1 MKKLIAVA
9 IAVILTLSAVMCAF
23 GAPAYKGDLDG
34 DGKVLA
40 GEARRILRMSAKLDP
55 QPNRDSEAFRL
66 ADVDGDGKLLAKD
79 ARIALRISA
88 KLEPMMT
95 NQTADFS
102 TITEGKLIMATNAA
116 FPPYEYIEDNMIVG
130 IDAEIA
136 ALIAEKLG
144 LELEIQ
150 DVDFDS
156 IVPGVA
162 GGKYDMGIAG
172 MTVTEERKKIV
183 NFTDTYATNVQAI
196 IVSEGSPIK
205 SADDIAT
212 DGSMKIGVQLG
223 TIGDFY
229 ASAEPEDW
237 GFGEDNVKRYKT
249 GPGALQALISGK
261 VDAVI
266 IDNETAKSYVAANEG
281 LVLLSEPYTEENYA
295 ICVDPSNAA
304 LLDAVNGAILELIS
318 DGSIQAIIDKYS

>member
-55 QPNRDSEAFRL
+55 QPDRDSEAFRL

-102 TITEGKLIMATNAA
+102 TIAEGKLIMATNAT

-130 IDAEIA
+130 IDPEIA
-136 ALIAEKLG
+136 GLIADKLG
-144 LELEIQ
+144 LELQIQ

-156 IVPGVA
+156 IIPGVA
-162 GGKYDMGIAG
+162 GGKYDVGIAG
-172 MTVTEERKKIV
+172 MTVTEERKQNV
-183 NFTDTYATNVQAI
+183 NFTDSYATSVQAI
-196 IVSEGSPIK
+196 IVPEGSPIK
-205 SADDIAT
+205 SSDDIAT
-212 DGSMKIGVQLG
+212 DGSMKIGVQMD
-223 TIGDFY
+223 TIGDIY
-229 ASAEPEDW
+229 ASAELEDG

-249 GPGALQALISGK
+249 GPDTVQALISGK
-261 VDAVI
+261 VDCVI
-266 IDNETAKSYVAANEG
+266 IDNEPAKAFVAANEG
-281 LVLLSEPYTEENYA
+281 LVVLDTAYVEEAYA
-295 ICVDPSNAA
+295 ICVDPSNSA
-304 LLDAVNGAILELIS
+304 LLDAVNGALRELIS